1 MSFDDIRSASVI
13 RYPYLWARE
22 SDRGETEGRKQRPVA
37 VAFRLVRDKGGDGL
51 ILLAITSQKP
61 AQGRACVE
69 IPASERLRAGLD
81 RDKRLWIILDES
93 NEDVIGKSFHLQPKA
108 VIGKFGRAFFIMLIE
123 AFLAQK
129 SKTRRV
135 NRNL

>member
-22 SDRGETEGRKQRPVA
+22 SDKGELEGRKQRPVA
-37 VAFRLVRDKGGDGL
+37 VVFRLVREKRGDGL

-61 AQGRACVE
+61 AQGRPCVE
-69 IPASERLRAGLD
+69 IPATERLRAGLD
-81 RDKRLWIILDES
+81 SDKRLWIILDES
-93 NEDVIGKSFHLQPKA
+93 NEDVIGKSFYLQPRA
-108 VIGKFGRAFFIMLIE
+108 PIGKFGKAFFIILIQ

-129 SKTRRV
+129 SKTRSV
-135 NRNL
+135 DRNF